1 MDCVVAEDDGLDSG
15 GGSMEGGEE
24 NANVSS
30 QFGVGEEGE
39 EFLSS
44 QGEGFSHFSL
54 VEDFLDS
61 FCFLIGGQEFLGM
74 SEVSLWFP

>member
-1 MDCVVAEDDGLDSG
+1 MDCIMAEDNGLDGSG
-15 GGSMEGGEE
+15 GSREGGEE
-24 NANVSS
+24 DTDVSPEFRVS
-30 QFGVGEEGE
+30 EEGE

-44 QGEGFSHFSL
+44 QGEGFGHFL
-54 VEDFLDS
+54 VKDFLDL